1 MPFCLLSKKRYV
13 GILYEFDPTK
23 GVRKSMGIVLKRRD
37 NAPIVKDVYGGIID
51 ILMKDKSIDKA
62 KDFLKQ
68 CLQDIIDKKVP
79 MEKLIISKSIRSN
92 YKNPQ
97 QIAHNVL
104 AQRIGKRDP
113 GNKPSSGDRIPY
125 VYIQTRGKKVL
136 QGNKIESP
144 SFIVENH
151 LKIDYS
157 FYISNQIMKP
167 VLQIF
172 ALVLYDMKEFV
183 RKREGFIDKLETLK
197 ANLEPDKYY
206 KKESDLKDKEVKAI
220 LFDPYLRKTDN
231 EKAGNKEITS
241 FFG

>member
-1 MPFCLLSKKRYV
+1 
-13 GILYEFDPTK
+13 
-23 GVRKSMGIVLKRRD
+23 
-37 NAPIVKDVYGGIID
+37 
-51 ILMKDKSIDKA
+51 
-62 KDFLKQ
+62 
-68 CLQDIIDKKVP
+68 LQEIIDKKVS
-79 MEKLIISKSIRSN
+79 MDKLVISKSLRSN

-113 GNKPSSGDRIPY
+113 GNKPNSGDRIPY
-125 VYIQTRGKKVL
+125 VYIQTGKKAL
-136 QGNKIESP
+136 QGEKIESP
-144 SFIVENH
+144 QFIIENH

-172 ALVLYDMKEFV
+172 ALVLYDMKEFT
-183 RKREGFIDKLETLK
+183 RKKNGFVDKLETLQ
-197 ANLEPDKYY
+197 ANLEPDKYE
-206 KKESDLKDKEVKAI
+206 KKAEDLKNKEVKAI

-241 FFG
+241 FFK